1 MGRNEEGVIPRG
13 KGIAGVLVAGL
24 RVYCDKEGSMKS
36 KPVFEIPLY
45 VFTTDFTFL
54 EAVGLVL
61 IVIEETTKIPALLA
75 SARNNH
81 VVFKYQP

>member
-1 MGRNEEGVIPRG
+1 
-13 KGIAGVLVAGL
+13 
-24 RVYCDKEGSMKS
+24 MKS

-75 SARNNH
+75 SARNKH